1 MTTTHPEGATDRS
14 AESLKLRSVL
24 YDRTTGLPTYPL
36 LFDRLRGE
44 LENRRHLGVLHVEI
58 SNLELVESLY
68 GWQVFDRILA
78 RVSEVLQ
85 EAVGKELPS
94 LTLLGINGVAGD
106 RFVAFIVETAD
117 GREADNDYLAEVDE
131 RLRATLDAAF
141 DVEEF
146 VGMSP
151 RLSFRTG
158 HALLAEDPFYRFER
172 QVYRAVDEAR
182 TLSARREKRREE
194 SWGTELKRII
204 QDSAVTM
211 VFQPV
216 VDLGTRE
223 VLGFEALARGP
234 KDSFFEMPRAMFAL
248 SRRVGVAVD
257 LDRLCR
263 DTALRDWGQAAQVGK
278 VFVNVLP
285 SSLDD
290 PAWLNGGVGAL
301 LQSASIEP
309 ADVVI
314 EVSERAADSEADR
327 FAEVMERIKRQGFGV
342 ALDDVGTGY
351 ATLTTLEKVRPD
363 YLKLDVSMVRDV
375 HRNLI
380 KQEVLSALVQIAHT
394 IDASVIA
401 EGVESE
407 EEATALREAGAR
419 YGQGYLFAA
428 PGSERKKSYEH

>member
-1 MTTTHPEGATDRS
+1 MRPEQAADRS
-14 AESLKLRSVL
+14 AESLKLRSVV

-36 LFDRLRGE
+36 LFDRLRDE

-58 SNLELVESLY
+58 ANLELVESLY

-78 RVSEVLQ
+78 RLSEVLRD
-85 EAVGKELPS
+85 AVGQVLPER
-94 LTLLGINGVAGD
+94 TLLGINSVAGD
-106 RFVAFIVETAD
+106 RFVAFVVETTE
-117 GREADNDYLAEVDE
+117 GREVDNDYLAVADE
-131 RLRATLDAAF
+131 ELRALLDAAF
-141 DVEEF
+141 DVEDF
-146 VGMSP
+146 VGLSP
-151 RLSFRTG
+151 RIAFRTG

-172 QVYRAVDEAR
+172 QVYGAIDEAR
-182 TLSARREKRREE
+182 TLSTRREKRREQ

-204 QDSAVTM
+204 RDSAVTM

-248 SRRVGVAVD
+248 SRRVGVSVD

-263 DTALRDWGQAAQVGK
+263 DTALRDWGRAARAGK

-290 PAWLNGGVGAL
+290 PAWRNGGVGAL
-301 LQSASIEP
+301 LQAASIEP
-309 ADVVI
+309 SDVVI
-314 EVSERAADSEADR
+314 EVSERAADSEIDR
-327 FAEVMERIKRQGFGV
+327 FAEVMEKIKNQGFGV

-351 ATLTTLEKVRPD
+351 ATLPTLEKVRPH
-363 YLKLDVSMVRDV
+363 YLKVDVSMVRDI

-380 KQEVLSALVQIAHT
+380 KQELLSSLVQIARR
-394 IDASVIA
+394 IEASVIA
-401 EGVESE
+401 EGVECE
-407 EEATALREAGAR
+407 EEAKALVDAGAR
-419 YGQGYLFAA
+419 YGQGFLFAE
-428 PGSERKKSYEH
+428 PSTDSKRKTYEH